1 MGRLRLRDSRKTT
14 NWLVCAAVCI
24 LAALAAGTVARA
36 KSHGIATDLGPQI
49 VQVYH
54 QGQLVKLEIAPA
66 QGHHLLT
73 IGPWRFGPRVAPSK
87 PSDKHPNLYVVI
99 PGSQYHA
106 DGWDDYDHN
115 LLISYAPHSGIVNF
129 DVYWA
134 IVLDPKLR
142 ENFQSEETLL
152 MAAQQTF
159 RPNDVFSFDDIP
171 GGVVLQ
177 RVLKIDDVQDLK
189 QRYQRSGG
197 RLPRLIITP
206 ASAVVRASNASEE
219 EAQPAQ

>member
-1 MGRLRLRDSRKTT
+1 MC
-14 NWLVCAAVCI
+14 VA
-24 LAALAAGTVARA
+24 AALAARSVARA
-36 KSHGIATDLGPQI
+36 RSHGSATDLGPQI
-49 VQVYH
+49 VQAYH
-54 QGQLVKLEIAPA
+54 QGELIKLEIAPA
-66 QGHHLLT
+66 QGHHLLA
-73 IGPWRFGPRVAPSK
+73 IGPWRFGPRVAPAK

-115 LLISYAPHSGIVNF
+115 LLISYAPHSGIVDF

-142 ENFQSEETLL
+142 EDFQSEETLL

-159 RPNDVFSFDDIP
+159 RPNDLFALDDIP
-171 GGVVLQ
+171 GGAVLE
-177 RVLKIDDVQDLK
+177 RVLKIEDMQDLK
-189 QRYQRSGG
+189 QRFQRSGG

-206 ASAVVRASNASEE
+206 AGAVVRASNASAE
-219 EAQPAQ
+219 EAEPAQ